1 MLEVRV
7 RVSKKNTIYIP
18 KAISE
23 AVGISEGDYVVLR
36 VDGNKIII
44 ERVEDPFEY
53 ALKVKKFAEV
63 TFEEFERE
71 SEEMQNEYWSEA
83 SDTS

>member
-7 RVSKKNTIYIP
+7 RVSRKNTIYIP

-36 VDGNKIII
+36 VDGNRIII

-53 ALKVKKFAEV
+53 ALKVKKV
-63 TFEEFERE
+63 R
-71 SEEMQNEYWSEA
+71 
-83 SDTS
+83 

>member
-36 VDGNKIII
+36 VDGNRIII